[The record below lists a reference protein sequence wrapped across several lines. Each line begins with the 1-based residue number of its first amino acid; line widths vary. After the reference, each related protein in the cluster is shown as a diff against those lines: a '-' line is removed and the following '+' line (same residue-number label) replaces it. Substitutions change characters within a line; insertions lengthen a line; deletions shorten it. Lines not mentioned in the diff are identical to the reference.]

1 MAKSKFEI
9 ALRAHAKQV
18 AAYIK
23 DDAPRVV
30 GTLAVN
36 HAKQTFDDEGFT
48 DTVLEPWKEVKRRED
63 PKASPRNQTR
73 KILSDTG
80 DLKDSIRYQQEG
92 MTVKIGSDLD
102 YARPHNEGTD
112 NAGRGGKTK
121 LPKRQFIGDSESL
134 KAEMRKEIKSDL
146 KKIAKL

>member
-9 ALRAHAKQV
+9 ALRAHAKEV
-18 AAYIK
+18 VAYIK
-23 DDAPRVV
+23 NDAPRVV

-48 DTVLEPWKEVKRRED
+48 DTVFEPWKEVNRRKD
-63 PKASPRNQTR
+63 PKASPRDQSR
-73 KILSDTG
+73 KILSDSG
-80 DLKDSIRYQQEG
+80 DLKDSIRYEQAE

-121 LPKRQFIGDSESL
+121 IPKRQFIGDSESL
-134 KAEMRKEIKSDL
+134 KTEMRKEIKSDL